1 MSLQLYTNESFSKIY
16 MEIFT
21 SQEVSTVEEVKEID
35 KIGKMIW
42 KKLKQPTK
50 LANLIPIDAPKT
62 DNKSYDGNTN
72 TNM

>member
-1 MSLQLYTNESFSKIY
+1 MSLQLYINRSFSKLC

-21 SQEVSTVEEVKEID
+21 SQEVSTVEEIKEID
-35 KIGKMIW
+35 KIEKIIW
-42 KKLKQPTK
+42 KERKQPTK
-50 LANLIPIDAPKT
+50 LANLIPTDAPKT